1 MENFRPL
8 GPEEAMAKKSTK
20 SVGGFTLTL
29 SLDQVS
35 LRKRMPRPGV
45 AMASRR
51 EKAPR
56 HRPDHAEEAR
66 RWG

>member
-1 MENFRPL
+1 
-8 GPEEAMAKKSTK
+8 MAKKSTK

-51 EKAPR
+51 EKTPR
-56 HRPDHAEEAR
+56 HRQDHLEEAR

>member
-1 MENFRPL
+1 
-8 GPEEAMAKKSTK
+8 MAKKATK
-20 SVGGFTLTL
+20 SVGGFTLTV

>member
-1 MENFRPL
+1 
-8 GPEEAMAKKSTK
+8 MAKKPTK
-20 SVGGFTLTL
+20 IMGGFTITVKA
-29 SLDQVS
+29 DQVP

-56 HRPDHAEEAR
+56 HRQDYAEEAR